1 MDERLRRAFD
11 AVRADADLKN
21 KTLDAL
27 ERRRTRFAPR
37 RRPMAAAFAALALV
51 ILTAVGGYMTK
62 PDSSQYI
69 YIDLSEADA
78 VVVYDQ
84 EPVWS
89 GAAGLFQGAA
99 EVVGNVV
106 EYFR

>member
-37 RRPMAAAFAALALV
+37 RRPWRRPLL
-51 ILTAVGGYMTK
+51 
-62 PDSSQYI
+62 PW
-69 YIDLSEADA
+69 
-78 VVVYDQ
+78 
-84 EPVWS
+84 PW
-89 GAAGLFQGAA
+89 
-99 EVVGNVV
+99 
-106 EYFR
+106 